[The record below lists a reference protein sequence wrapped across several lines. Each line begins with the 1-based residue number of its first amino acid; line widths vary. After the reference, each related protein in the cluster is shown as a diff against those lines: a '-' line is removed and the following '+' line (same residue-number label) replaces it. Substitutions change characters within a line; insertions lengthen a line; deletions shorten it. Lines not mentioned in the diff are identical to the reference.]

1 MGAKSFPLLL
11 RFCILLMAS
20 CAAWAH
26 EVQAA
31 DLLRRGKWA
40 EALAV
45 CDRGLKTAPGNFRL
59 WTLKGVALQGLRR
72 TPEAL
77 AAFRKA
83 YSLNPSFLPA
93 LEGKARLEYQLR
105 DPHCQRTL
113 ERLMSMKPGDA
124 SAHAMMAV
132 LRFEQGDCNGAL
144 PHFAKARPAIEDSP
158 AALHQFAA
166 CLYQARQYAEAAR
179 EFAALL
185 EKGGGDAARFN
196 LALSL
201 FQLKK
206 FREAAEQLQPLA
218 RRAIPESA
226 VLSLLADAYES
237 AEMTPEALEVLR
249 RAIDLY
255 PFEERHYIEL
265 AQLCLDHHSI
275 PLGLEIL
282 ASARRNLPR
291 SPRLA
296 VMQGVLLAR
305 SARTAEA
312 EQAFLE
318 AEAMAPDFTLGRAG
332 RGLLLLEMNMVEE
345 AIRVLRPVVAARPQ
359 DPMPTV
365 ILAQALLRQEGG
377 EAQRQEAKKL
387 LLGLGRAGESM
398 AQVRRLL
405 GKIYLQEN
413 DLHRAATELE
423 AALRL
428 DPGDRSSAYQLIT
441 VYRKLGRM
449 KDIPALQA
457 KVKHLLEEV
466 REAES
471 RAGRHQLVKVQ
482 EAPPLP

>member
-1 MGAKSFPLLL
+1 MPKYAAWLYLLL
-11 RFCILLMAS
+11 
-20 CAAWAH
+20 AAGPAAQADNA
-26 EVQAA
+26 QAA
-31 DLLRRGKWA
+31 GLLRQGKWA

-45 CDRGLKTAPGNFRL
+45 CDKELRAAPSDYRL
-59 WTLKGVALQGLRR
+59 WTLKGVALQGLHR

-77 AAFRKA
+77 ASFRKA
-83 YSLNPSFLPA
+83 YSLNPGFVPA

-105 DPHCQRTL
+105 DPNCPQTL
-113 ERLMSMKPGDA
+113 TRLLAVQPGNP

-132 LRFEQGDCNGAL
+132 LRFEQGDCAGAL
-144 PHFAKARPAIEDSP
+144 PHFAKARTLVADSP
-158 AALHQFAA
+158 PARHQYAA
-166 CLYQARQYAEAAR
+166 CLYQARQYAEAAE

-185 EKGGGDAARFN
+185 QNGDDDAARFN
-196 LALSL
+196 LALAL
-201 FQLKK
+201 FQQRK
-206 FREAAEQLQPLA
+206 FLEAAVQLQPLA
-218 RRAIPESA
+218 ARAVPHSA

-237 AEMTPEALEVLR
+237 AENTPEALEVLR

-282 ASARRNLPR
+282 ASGRKNLPR

-305 SARTAEA
+305 SAQTAEA

-318 AEAMAPDFTLGRAG
+318 AEAMAPDATVGRAG
-332 RGLLLLEMNMVEE
+332 RGLLLLEMNMVDE
-345 AIRVLRPVVAARPQ
+345 AIQVLRPVAAARPQ
-359 DPMPTV
+359 EPMPAV
-365 ILAQALLRQEGG
+365 ILAQALLRQEG
-377 EAQRQEAKKL
+377 EAPRQEAKRL
-387 LLGLGRAGESM
+387 LLGLGRAGEPM

-413 DLHRAATELE
+413 NLPRAATELE

-428 DPGDRSSAYQLIT
+428 DPEDRSSAYQLIT

-449 KDIPALQA
+449 KQIPALQA
-457 KVKHLLEEV
+457 KVKHLLESE

-482 EAPPLP
+482 EAPSLP